1 MMNKEQASET
11 ALTQDAELST
21 ASTELKGAD
30 ANITEQFEQNTA
42 PPQDEPSIDME
53 SLNRVLSMNFER
65 EPAVTPVRQPP
76 ADLSDGTAGLSEE
89 IAEDMLELLRRVTN
103 IERAQSDLSL
113 RLEQIE
119 TTLRDT
125 ARQYASEVEKLRR
138 ELLGERKALS
148 ALSVFNAVV
157 PMLDSLRVMRAHL
170 NKSKQAPVHQQL
182 DALIQA
188 LSTTLRSLG
197 FVEFEAIKNEPFD
210 PARMECLGFASGRP
224 GIVLNAIRP
233 GYRVQEVVARPAGVM
248 LSDPAN
254 AAKARSTEEL

>member
-1 MMNKEQASET
+1 MMNEEHASET

-21 ASTELKGAD
+21 AATELTGAD
-30 ANITEQFEQNTA
+30 ANITKQLEQNGA
-42 PPQDEPSIDME
+42 PQDEPNIDME
-53 SLNRVLSMNFER
+53 SLNRVLSMNFESDPAVRPVR
-65 EPAVTPVRQPP
+65 EPP
-76 ADLSDGTAGLSEE
+76 ANLTERTAGLFEE

-103 IERAQSDLSL
+103 IERAQSDLAL
-113 RLEQIE
+113 RLEQVE

-125 ARQYASEVEKLRR
+125 SRQYASEVEKLQR
-138 ELLGERKALS
+138 EFLGERKALS

-157 PMLDSLRVMRAHL
+157 PMLDSLRVMRAQLH
-170 NKSKQAPVHQQL
+170 KSKQAPVRQQL
-182 DALIQA
+182 DALIQT

-224 GIVLNAIRP
+224 GIVLNAICP
-233 GYRVQEVVARPAGVM
+233 GYRVQEVVVRPAGVM

-254 AAKARSTEEL
+254 AAK